1 MFNLLAV
8 ASTVPVWVEKSFP
21 VIRIILLSL
30 IVLASALIII
40 AIMLMESNPEG
51 GANVI
56 SGTNESFYQQNQAST
71 REGKLKKFVTIMA
84 IAILVLVVLYFASC
98 MIYNGAL

>member
-1 MFNLLAV
+1 MFNLNQMAV
-8 ASTVPVWVEKSFP
+8 AYWVSQSFP
-21 VIRIILLSL
+21 IIRIVLLSL
-30 IVLASALIII
+30 IVLASAFIII

-84 IAILVLVVLYFASC
+84 IAILVLVLLFFVSC
-98 MIYNGAL
+98 MIYNGPLA